1 MLVGHDRRP
10 RLIRSNLEYVTLAR
24 LFLLAANHRERRRH
38 NPSTLGPGWSKP
50 SFLGPGWSKASFL
63 GKKVGIFF
71 FACGG
76 LEDLPTYHGCAVT
89 RETQPLVCTVHASP
103 ARSPDSASNG
113 FQSAPLW
120 DLVEPRTASWLEQPC
135 SKWWPLRRTWGPRT
149 SSDRSGASCPSTGVK
164 LSSVLSKERHP
175 ELHAATFYEWRP
187 GPADDSCASPLAL
200 VCQGI

>member
-38 NPSTLGPGWSKP
+38 SPSTLGPGWSKP
-50 SFLGPGWSKASFL
+50 SFLGPGWSKTSFL

-113 FQSAPLW
+113 FQSAPPLGSGRAAHCQ
-120 DLVEPRTASWLEQPC
+120 LARAAMLEVVAAEASLGAEDVLGPV
-135 SKWWPLRRTWGPRT
+135 RR
-149 SSDRSGASCPSTGVK
+149 
-164 LSSVLSKERHP
+164 LSSVHR
-175 ELHAATFYEWRP
+175 RQ
-187 GPADDSCASPLAL
+187 AL
-200 VCQGI
+200 VGLVEGEAP